1 MKPQTLLR
9 LSLIIPY
16 LLWGISAILVMVVN
30 SSKSTSFDTSPS
42 INALLYIPM
51 LYALGIFIWGIPY
64 TLLAV
69 GLGLWS
75 RGKPTQKILRAFAWS
90 PVMLAGLISFEIL
103 AFSIN
108 WNDLGAG
115 FSQNSTDF
123 GASVLAMGAL
133 AIVLG
138 YLSIGVVAVIYKVLT
153 WLNFIKNEKEMLN
166 PAQDT
171 FLNQTTL

>member
-16 LLWGISAILVMVVN
+16 LLWGLSAIIVAVVD
-30 SSKSTSFDTSPS
+30 SSKNTPFDTSPI

-51 LYALGIFIWGIPY
+51 LYAFGIFIWGIPY

-75 RGKPTQKILRAFAWS
+75 RNKPTQKIIRIFAWS
-90 PVMLAGLISFEIL
+90 PVMLAILISLEMF

-108 WNDLGAG
+108 WKDLRAG

-123 GASVLAMGAL
+123 GASILGMGAL
-133 AIVLG
+133 AIVFG
-138 YLSIGVVAVIYKVLT
+138 YLSIGVVAGIYKVLT
-153 WLNFIKNEKEMLN
+153 LLNLIKNENEMAN
-166 PAQDT
+166 PTHNT
-171 FLNQTTL
+171 FLNQTTS